1 MGLSKLSRAFIRAL
15 VQPKRIFHLRTMFRI
30 LLALFFVL
38 QATAA
43 FAINPGLY
51 ECAQVR
57 QILNGEKSA
66 PSTGQIP
73 IPANHKV
80 CQEIEDRLK
89 TADQK
94 VLIYS
99 GSRTPDYVNP
109 EWVSLSN
116 ARRAAL
122 PGLSLVIWVQTDRDS
137 SAQLDPQAHIK
148 MLNEQV
154 HKVERKI
161 KELNFGYVL
170 ILAPTLSDTRL
181 GWYVVKDTKTSTATR
196 NVHVKWSLF

>member
-1 MGLSKLSRAFIRAL
+1 MPPLS
-15 VQPKRIFHLRTMFRI
+15 LRTVFCI
-30 LLALFFVL
+30 VLALSVFL
-38 QATAA
+38 NASAA
-43 FAINPGLY
+43 CAINPGLY

-57 QILNGEKSA
+57 QILNGEKSTA
-66 PSTGQIP
+66 STAQIP
-73 IPANHKV
+73 IPEHHKV

-94 VLIYS
+94 VLIYA
-99 GSRTPDYVNP
+99 GTRTPDFVNP

-137 SAQLDPQAHIK
+137 NAQSDPEAHIK
-148 MLNEQV
+148 MLNEQI

-161 KELNFGYVL
+161 KDLNFGYVL

-181 GWYVVKDTKTSTATR
+181 GWYVLKDTKTATATR
-196 NVHVKWSLF
+196 KVHVKWSLF

>member
-1 MGLSKLSRAFIRAL
+1 M
-15 VQPKRIFHLRTMFRI
+15 
-30 LLALFFVL
+30 
-38 QATAA
+38 QATASY
-43 FAINPGLY
+43 AIDPGLY
-51 ECAQVR
+51 ECAQVH
-57 QILNGEKSA
+57 QILDGEKSA
-66 PSTGQIP
+66 VSTRQVP
-73 IPANHKV
+73 IPENHKV

-99 GSRTPDYVNP
+99 GNRMPDFVNH

-137 SAQLDPQAHIK
+137 GPPLDPRAHLK
-148 MLNEQV
+148 MLNERI
-154 HKVERKI
+154 HKLERKI

-181 GWYVVKDTKTSTATR
+181 GWYVVKDIKTSTASR
-196 NVHVKWSLF
+196 QVHVKWSLF

>member
-1 MGLSKLSRAFIRAL
+1 MRTLR
-15 VQPKRIFHLRTMFRI
+15 LRTMFRI
-30 LLALFFVL
+30 LLAIFFVL
-38 QATAA
+38 DASAA
-43 FAINPGLY
+43 YAINPGLY

-66 PSTGQIP
+66 VSAGEIP
-73 IPANHKV
+73 IPENHKV
-80 CQEIEDRLK
+80 CKEIEDRLK

-99 GSRTPDYVNP
+99 GNRTPDYVNP

-137 SAQLDPQAHIK
+137 GAQTDTETHIK
-148 MLNEQV
+148 MLNEQI

-170 ILAPTLSDTRL
+170 ILAPTQSDTKL
-181 GWYVVKDTKTSTATR
+181 GWYVVKDTKSSTATR
-196 NVHVKWSLF
+196 KVHVKWSLF